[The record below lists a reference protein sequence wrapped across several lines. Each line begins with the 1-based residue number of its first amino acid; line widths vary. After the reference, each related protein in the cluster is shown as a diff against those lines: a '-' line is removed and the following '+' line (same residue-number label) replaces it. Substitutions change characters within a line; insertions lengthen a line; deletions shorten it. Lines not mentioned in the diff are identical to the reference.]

1 MFSTGQL
8 IWGKLKG
15 FDWWPGMVVDFKS
28 TPQSLLDSRP
38 NEVWIKWYGDNK
50 FSKVREG
57 YDFPSLLSVHI
68 CSRDTVV
75 GLSVR

>member
-38 NEVWIKWYGDNK
+38 NEFWVKWYGDNK
-50 FSKVREG
+50 FSKVR
-57 YDFPSLLSVHI
+57 
-68 CSRDTVV
+68 
-75 GLSVR
+75 